1 MGSYSRCDAGW
12 HADERHTNVARRAL
26 QVVRAHRESA
36 GMTSLL
42 LRPLPLFVFCF
53 LGFWLAAWLGTHL
66 RQGWAFNEERRADF
80 NVIQAATL
88 TLLGLL
94 IGFSFSMAIS
104 RYDQRKNLEEAE
116 ANAIGTEYLRA
127 DLLVSAD
134 REKVRELLKKYVDL
148 RVRFYGAEPNEVG
161 PINTE
166 TGRLQSD
173 LWSAVVGHARQQ
185 PDPVVALT
193 VAGMNDV
200 INAQGY
206 TQAAWWNHIP
216 ISAAILVAV
225 IGLLC
230 NAMIGYGSRSM
241 APRNPL
247 LMVLPLFVA
256 IAFAL
261 IVDIDTPRLGLI
273 RVTPLNLLS
282 LLDSMKAQ

>member
-1 MGSYSRCDAGW
+1 MPA
-12 HADERHTNVARRAL
+12 
-26 QVVRAHRESA
+26 
-36 GMTSLL
+36 LL
-42 LRPLPLFVFCF
+42 LRPLSVFALSF
-53 LGFWLAAWLGTHL
+53 LCFWLAAWLGAHL
-66 RQGWAFNEERRADF
+66 RRGRAFNEERRADF

-104 RYDQRKNLEEAE
+104 RYDQRKILEEGE
-116 ANAIGTEYLRA
+116 ANSIGTEYLRA

-134 REKVRELLKKYVDL
+134 RERVRELLKKYVDL
-148 RVRFYGAEPNEVG
+148 RVQFYGAEPNEVG

-166 TGRLQSD
+166 TTRIQNE
-173 LWSAVVGHARQQ
+173 LWSAVVGRARQQ
-185 PDPVVALT
+185 ADPVVALT
-193 VAGMNDV
+193 LSGMNDV

-216 ISAAILVAV
+216 LSAAILVA
-225 IGLLC
+225 IIALLC
-230 NAMIGYGSRSM
+230 NAMVGYGSRSM
-241 APRNPL
+241 TPRNPL

-256 IAFAL
+256 FAFAL

-282 LLDSMKAQ
+282 LLDSIKAQ